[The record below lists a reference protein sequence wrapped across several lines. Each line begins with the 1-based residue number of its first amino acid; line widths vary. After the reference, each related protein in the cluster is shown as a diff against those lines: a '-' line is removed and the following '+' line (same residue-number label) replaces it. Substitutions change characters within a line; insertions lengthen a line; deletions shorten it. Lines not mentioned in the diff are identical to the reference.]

1 MHSKVMLVR
10 SSSSAWA
17 YVGSANISESAW
29 GRLTVD
35 KKTGNRKVTCR
46 NWECGVLVST
56 NRSTPAQQTRFAL
69 SAAFEGIVPV
79 PMAESANAYGASGTM
94 DPWFYRE
101 A

>member
-10 SSSSAWA
+10 GSSSAWA

-56 NRSTPAQQTRFAL
+56 NLSTSAQQTRSTL
-69 SAAFEGIVPV
+69 GAAFEKIVPV
-79 PMAESANAYGASGTM
+79 PMAESANAYGATGTTN
-94 DPWFYRE
+94 PWFYQE